1 MSDGGNDILIIKR
14 HGGHEEEHHGG
25 AWKIA
30 FADFMTAMMAF
41 FLVLW
46 IVNSTNKETRTV
58 IARYFNPVKLEDL
71 SRSKKGIRDDKEKNV
86 AGDASGPGSD
96 KGEGG
101 TAAPAP
107 PPGTAQ
113 RNASESEAAL
123 IANPSESL
131 DAIVAR
137 DEKAK
142 RENARADGFANP
154 FAPSRQE
161 SSRQEPS
168 REASSAHTIAPS
180 APSAPAE
187 RTQPTSKSA
196 AEKLANDIM
205 NATRSERGEH
215 SGPHIQAQVTS
226 EGVLI
231 SLMDDAAFSM
241 FAIGSAQPDAKVIAL
256 VGKIAEKL
264 KTQSG
269 AVIVRGHT
277 DARPFRS
284 PHYDNWRLSSMRA
297 QMVFYMLT
305 RAGLDEA
312 RIERV
317 EGYGARKPRNVGDP
331 FAAENRRIEILLRME
346 KP

>member
-1 MSDGGNDILIIKR
+1 MSDGGNNILIIKR

-96 KGEGG
+96 KGQGG
-101 TAAPAP
+101 TAAPSAVQKT
-107 PPGTAQ
+107 TA
-113 RNASESEAAL
+113 EGEAAL
-123 IANPSESL
+123 IANPSDSL
-131 DAIVAR
+131 DAIVAKA
-137 DEKAK
+137 EKTK
-142 RENARADGFANP
+142 RETTRADGFANP
-154 FAPSRQE
+154 FTP
-161 SSRQEPS
+161 SRQEPS
-168 REASSAHTIAPS
+168 RDAQISQGGAAPTS
-180 APSAPAE
+180 PAQNTQTALAE
-187 RTQPTSKSA
+187 RLPPPKSA
-196 AEKLANDIM
+196 AEKLAEEIA
-205 NATRSERGEH
+205 ATARREQGDR
-215 SGPHIQAQVTS
+215 SGPRIQAQATS
-226 EGVLI
+226 EGILI
-231 SLMDDAAFSM
+231 SLMDDASFSM

-256 VGKIAEKL
+256 VGKISEKL
-264 KTQSG
+264 KMQPGSI
-269 AVIVRGHT
+269 VVRGHT
-277 DARPFRS
+277 DGRPFRS

-305 RAGLDEA
+305 RAGFDEA

-317 EGYGARKPRNVGDP
+317 EGYGARKPRNAADP
-331 FAAENRRIEILLRME
+331 LAAENRRIEILLRTE